1 MKQLTALDAS
11 FLYMETANSFGHVS
25 SLSVYERPDDP
36 NFKPFDAF
44 RARVQAVLPQLD
56 PFRRRLVSVPFGLD
70 HPYWVADPAFDLDFH
85 LRHQALPAPGDD
97 RQLADQVARIIS
109 RPMDRHRPLWE
120 AYVFEG
126 LADGGFAVLTKIHHA
141 TIDGASG
148 VELLGILLETE
159 PNPPP
164 EISVD
169 DWKPERVPS
178 SAEMFN
184 RTILGMIRRPEKTL
198 RLQLGIL
205 RQLGEATRSKGV
217 SSMVSG
223 LRRTLLPARRG
234 DAEADQAPALPAR
247 PAPRTSFNR
256 TITPHRRIAFRPA
269 DLADIKAL
277 KTHLGATVND
287 VVMAV
292 TAGALRR
299 YLDELGELP
308 TEPLVA
314 MIPVSIRTG
323 DEADRWTNRV
333 SGLVAALPTN
343 IADPIERVHAVHAT
357 MEQAKANFDLIP
369 ADVLVDLSALAPPA
383 LAMRAMRMAS
393 SMRIADRMNPPVNL
407 VISNVPGPRQPLYM
421 GGALLKHY
429 YPVST
434 VVDGQGLN
442 VTVMSY
448 RDTLDIGLVACRELV
463 PDLWHVV
470 DLFVD
475 AIDELFKATGIEQP
489 SKASSPA

>member
-1 MKQLTALDAS
+1 
-11 FLYMETANSFGHVS
+11 METASSFGHVS

-36 NFKPFDAF
+36 NFKPFEAF
-44 RARVQAVLPQLD
+44 RTRVQAVLPQLD

-85 LRHQALPAPGDD
+85 LRHQALPVPGDE

-126 LADGGFAVLTKIHHA
+126 LADGGFAILTKVHHA

-164 EISVD
+164 EITVD
-169 DWKPERVPS
+169 DWKPERVPTS
-178 SAEMFN
+178 TEMFN
-184 RTILGMIRRPEKTL
+184 RTMLGMIRRPEKTL

-217 SSMVSG
+217 STMVNA
-223 LRRTLLPARRG
+223 LRRTLLPAKRG
-234 DAEADQAPALPAR
+234 EADADQAPALPTR

-256 TITPHRRIAFRPA
+256 TISPHRRIAFRSA
-269 DLADIKAL
+269 SLADIKAL

-299 YLDELGELP
+299 YLDEIGELP

-333 SGLVAALPTN
+333 SGLVATLPTH
-343 IADPIERVHAVHAT
+343 IADPIERVHAVHGT
-357 MEQAKANFDLIP
+357 MEQAKSDFDLIP
-369 ADVLVDLSALAPPA
+369 ADVLADLSQLAPPA

-407 VISNVPGPRQPLYM
+407 VISNVPGPREPLYM

-448 RDTLDIGLVACRELV
+448 RDTLDFGLVACRELV

-470 DLFVD
+470 DLCIEAV
-475 AIDELFKATGIEQP
+475 DELFKAAGIEQP
-489 SKASSPA
+489 SKASSPN